1 LRYGEAEAQGEG
13 EGGGRSTHDPTKA
26 RSRSDA
32 AQAKVLTADEARRVA
47 LNISRLPELLMKA
60 DRE

>member
-1 LRYGEAEAQGEG
+1 MVRA
-13 EGGGRSTHDPTKA
+13 A
-26 RSRSDA
+26 RSWANFSTADS

-47 LNISRLPELLMKA
+47 LNISRLPELPMKA